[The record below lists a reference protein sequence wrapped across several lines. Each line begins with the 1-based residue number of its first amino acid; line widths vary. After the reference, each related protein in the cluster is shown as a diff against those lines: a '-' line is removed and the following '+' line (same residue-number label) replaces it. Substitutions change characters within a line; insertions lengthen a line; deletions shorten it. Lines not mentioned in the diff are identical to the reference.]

1 MSKIRVFITSVILI
15 SMLTVGSFA
24 VDNEMIF
31 INGEEVILTNSI
43 ITTESNVYLSLRE
56 LGEVLGY
63 EIKWDALTLE
73 VILVNDDDD
82 EFRFKNGE
90 NIARSKLENYS
101 MKSPVFI
108 DNGKSYIPLNAV
120 VDVFGMKLSIVNDV
134 YSINKFEGEMIESQ
148 SMSRLYEL
156 AKENSEALKTA
167 ERNVDRYDVTQD
179 NAQDNLG
186 STAPASTGNSAEDA
200 ARLAL
205 YQNYYAQGIGLEM
218 SKKTVVST
226 EEKIFN
232 TLYSAVEKVLYET
245 EKLEIAELNAEVSE
259 TTHKQNNLKFELGLI
274 SQLDVENSEVTL
286 ESAKRQFE
294 IQKLTVENAWVDLN
308 EMVGFES
315 DKRYTFDY
323 KMTMEKLEDR
333 DVERHIDY
341 VIKKS
346 PDLWNLEQQISLAEN
361 SVRFYV
367 FNSSSDPFDAEEIDV
382 SLARINLKSA
392 KDGYEES
399 QRTMFNSIVTLEESD
414 GLLAQKVIE
423 AENAYKLASQN
434 YEVGLATELNVKTA
448 TLALENAKLNQL
460 DNVKTYLSTIRLYE
474 KPWIA
479 Q

>member
-1 MSKIRVFITSVILI
+1 
-15 SMLTVGSFA
+15 
-24 VDNEMIF
+24 
-31 INGEEVILTNSI
+31 
-43 ITTESNVYLSLRE
+43 
-56 LGEVLGY
+56 
-63 EIKWDALTLE
+63 
-73 VILVNDDDD
+73 
-82 EFRFKNGE
+82 
-90 NIARSKLENYS
+90 
-101 MKSPVFI
+101 
-108 DNGKSYIPLNAV
+108 
-120 VDVFGMKLSIVNDV
+120 
-134 YSINKFEGEMIESQ
+134 
-148 SMSRLYEL
+148 
-156 AKENSEALKTA
+156 
-167 ERNVDRYDVTQD
+167 
-179 NAQDNLG
+179 
-186 STAPASTGNSAEDA
+186 
-200 ARLAL
+200 
-205 YQNYYAQGIGLEM
+205 
-218 SKKTVVST
+218 
-226 EEKIFN
+226 
-232 TLYSAVEKVLYET
+232 
-245 EKLEIAELNAEVSE
+245 
-259 TTHKQNNLKFELGLI
+259 
-274 SQLDVENSEVTL
+274 
-286 ESAKRQFE
+286 
-294 IQKLTVENAWVDLN
+294 
-308 EMVGFES
+308 MVGFES